1 MCCVVASNR
10 YHYYHTKARGGAPTP
25 DTGSFHED
33 CDHVKM
39 GDACWHRP
47 GGKSNCNSPVH
58 PASPSPVP
66 NATFEKV
73 QIAAGATVTVRLAMA
88 VGDDEVSAAAAESEF
103 AADLATFH
111 TAFAE
116 AQSKWEDRWQKA
128 FDPNNGYWSGN
139 LPTLSLPG
147 PTGANVERVYYM
159 SALTVVSQMRS
170 NLPLVGPRVWPNG
183 NGNVAFGGS
192 KGIGGSRSWWWDESL
207 TSIMLALLEPE
218 SRAPTFQAW
227 LAHDD
232 HPGTKFGHGMGN
244 GYPMD
249 CSPIGKGGSQWGV
262 GCTFPDAP
270 SVVDDSH
277 KGTSQLQPPSPPV
290 KADGPEYGLCVLQKL
305 VGIVLL
311 TISKGCCCDKAR
323 FQ

>member
-1 MCCVVASNR
+1 MVERNR
-10 YHYYHTKARGGAPTP
+10 YHYYHTKARGGNPTP

-33 CDHVKM
+33 CDHIKM

-47 GGKSNCNSPVH
+47 GGKSNCKPGKQ
-58 PASPSPVP
+58 PTGLPSPVP
-66 NATFEKV
+66 NATFSAVE
-73 QIAAGATVTVRLAMA
+73 IAAGATVTVRLALA
-88 VGDDEVSAAAAESEF
+88 VGEDEVAAAAEESKF
-103 AADLATFH
+103 AGDLMTFH
-111 TAFAE
+111 TAFVE

-128 FDPNNGYWSGN
+128 FLPNNGYWSGN

-183 NGNVAFGGS
+183 NGNVAFGGD

-249 CSPIGKGGSQWGV
+249 CSPIGKGGSKWGI
-262 GCTFPDAP
+262 GCSFPNTSSIVHDTYKGAAQLELRP
-270 SVVDDSH
+270 SLP
-277 KGTSQLQPPSPPV
+277 LQ
-290 KADGPEYGLCVLQKL
+290 KADGPEYGFVR
-305 VGIVLL
+305 
-311 TISKGCCCDKAR
+311 TPKAPG
-323 FQ
+323 

>member
-1 MCCVVASNR
+1 MAEWNR
-10 YHYYHTKARGGAPTP
+10 YHYYHTKARGGSPTS

-33 CDHVKM
+33 CDHIKM
-39 GDACWHRP
+39 RDACWHRP
-47 GGKSNCNSPVH
+47 GGKSNCKPGNE
-58 PASPSPVP
+58 PAGGPSPVP
-66 NATFEKV
+66 NATFSAVE
-73 QIAAGATVTVRLAMA
+73 IAAGAIVTVRLALA
-88 VGDDEVSAAAAESEF
+88 VGDDELAAAAAERNF
-103 AADLATFH
+103 AGDLMTFH

-116 AQSKWEDRWQKA
+116 AQSKWEDRWQNA
-128 FDPNNGYWSGN
+128 FLPNNGYWSGN

-249 CSPIGKGGSQWGV
+249 CSPIGKGGSKWGV
-262 GCTFPDAP
+262 GCSFPNA
-270 SVVDDSH
+270 SFMVDNQH
-277 KGTSQLQPPSPPV
+277 KGAAQLKPLASLQLE
-290 KADGPEYGLCVLQKL
+290 KADGPEYGLCVLQNLL
-305 VGIVLL
+305 VGPKLL
-311 TISKGCCCDKAR
+311 
-323 FQ
+323 QL